1 MRRAFTL
8 IELLVVIS
16 IIALLIAILLPAL
29 SRSKESARRIQCG
42 SNQRQVVIAATA
54 YATEGKGMFPDLN
67 RYDGNIM
74 WMHEPAFEALALG
87 DVDPNQVGSAS
98 DQVPEQYLH
107 MYCPN
112 MLGQWKR
119 VMNTADGIAV
129 RAGYL
134 MMFGRR
140 DKPNTATN
148 ESHYE
153 QLTTTTPAGLAWR
166 STVSIDR
173 VEPTTILNGGAANGT
188 GFEDE
193 GLLLTDLNL
202 RGAPNPNF
210 IQAPHAANGFAEA
223 PNSTGQTPEEIGGD
237 GGNSGFVDGSVAWK
251 PAGETRPHRGYQGSV
266 GFLCWW

>member
-29 SRSKESARRIQCG
+29 SRSKESARRIQCA
-42 SNQRQVVIAATA
+42 SNQRQVLIAASTHA
-54 YATEGKGMFPDLN
+54 ADQKGMLPDLK

-74 WMHEPAFEALALG
+74 WMDEQAFEHLSLG
-87 DVDPNQVGSAS
+87 EVKSTEVGTANDKVS
-98 DQVPEQYLH
+98 ERYLH
-107 MYCPN
+107 LYCPN

-119 VMNTADGIAV
+119 VMNSADGVAV
-129 RAGYL
+129 RTGYL

-140 DKPNTATN
+140 DKPNTVRN

-153 QLTTTTPAGLAWR
+153 PVTTTTPQGLAWR
-166 STVSIDR
+166 STLNIDR
-173 VEPTTILNGGAANGT
+173 AEPSTILNGSAANGT
-188 GFEDE
+188 GLEDE

-202 RGAPNPNF
+202 RGAGFPNF

-223 PNSTGQTPEEIGGD
+223 PNSTGLIPAQIGGD
-237 GGNSGFVDGSVAWK
+237 GGNSGFLDGSVVWK
-251 PAGETRPHRGYQGSV
+251 PLGEARPHRGYQGNV
-266 GFLCWW
+266 GFIVWW